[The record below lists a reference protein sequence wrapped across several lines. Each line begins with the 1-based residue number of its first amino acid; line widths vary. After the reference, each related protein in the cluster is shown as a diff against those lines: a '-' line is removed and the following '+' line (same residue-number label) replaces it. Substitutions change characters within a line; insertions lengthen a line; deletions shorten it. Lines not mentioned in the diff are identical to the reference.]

1 MPIPIPRALVEF
13 ILLGPTDDR
22 RQLQDSPILGDVWIA
37 FAENPAEALDLLI
50 TPHKTQPAGHVAAK
64 IADSIDRDDTDIAYL
79 QAILAARLDFEE
91 VLSVVVP
98 MTEWWHEKRTRKMLE
113 KYGRDADDR
122 TSDASILS
130 AKKVEAS
137 IAKVLEAAR
146 AWQLKKNKVAVEDA
160 GPLDRYVT
168 LAALILW
175 AGTASSRGKKKL
187 DLTAAVADR
196 ISEILKISTAEALAK
211 PLADLFEKILASSP
225 DKDDEES
232 GPLVWQ
238 ISLNRSATPALTK
251 SVPAVKADAARSLF
265 SVDCSGIGWAVID
278 SGIESSHPAFKDASG
293 QKSRVKKKFRFRQF
307 PPGIKS

>member
-1 MPIPIPRALVEF
+1 MDVTRMTGRAMPI
-13 ILLGPTDDR
+13 
-22 RQLQDSPILGDVWIA
+22 
-37 FAENPAEALDLLI
+37 
-50 TPHKTQPAGHVAAK
+50 
-64 IADSIDRDDTDIAYL
+64 
-79 QAILAARLDFEE
+79 
-91 VLSVVVP
+91 
-98 MTEWWHEKRTRKMLE
+98 
-113 KYGRDADDR
+113 
-122 TSDASILS
+122 SILS
-130 AKKVEAS
+130 AKKIEAA

-146 AWQLKKNKVAVEDA
+146 AWQVKKNKVAVEHA

-168 LAALILW
+168 LAGLILW

-211 PLADLFEKILASSP
+211 PLADLFEKILGSTP
-225 DKDDEES
+225 DRAMKS
-232 GPLVWQ
+232 VLVWQ

-265 SVDCSGIGWAVID
+265 SVNCSEIGWAVID

-307 PPGIKS
+307 PQGIKS